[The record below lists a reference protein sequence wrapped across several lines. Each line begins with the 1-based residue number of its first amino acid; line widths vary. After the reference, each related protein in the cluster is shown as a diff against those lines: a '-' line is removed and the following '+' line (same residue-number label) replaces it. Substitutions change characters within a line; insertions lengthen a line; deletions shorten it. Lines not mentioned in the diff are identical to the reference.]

1 VENIDIKN
9 FNFEDNNNK
18 YIIPVSVSN
27 KHVHLC
33 QADLDALFGSGYQL
47 TPSKDLSQPGQF
59 AAEETIN
66 IVGMKGILEGVRILG
81 PLRSNTQV
89 ELAQTDARKVGIK
102 APLRNSGDVKGSPGA
117 VLVGPKGYVVLE
129 QGCIVANL
137 HIHLHSSEGA
147 ELGIADQN
155 LVDVYIKGDGK
166 YVCFQNVLVRIG
178 DSHKKDMH
186 IDTDE
191 GNAARV
197 GKDAKGLIVKR
208 S

>member
-1 VENIDIKN
+1 MLKAA
-9 FNFEDNNNK
+9 
-18 YIIPVSVSN
+18 PV
-27 KHVHLC
+27 
-33 QADLDALFGSGYQL
+33 LFW
-47 TPSKDLSQPGQF
+47 
-59 AAEETIN
+59 
-66 IVGMKGILEGVRILG
+66 LG
-81 PLRSNTQV
+81 L
-89 ELAQTDARKVGIK
+89 K
-102 APLRNSGDVKGSPGA
+102 AMWF
-117 VLVGPKGYVVLE
+117 LE

-147 ELGIADQN
+147 ELGIADQD